1 MTKRILSILVAVLM
15 VMALVPM
22 SALAKDAR
30 TFVPTRDTQTWDFEG
45 ETDGWTFVDN
55 DGDGFNWELASVAM
69 AGYIIPAYSGADC
82 ISSMSYDFEEGA
94 LHPDNWAITPAITAD
109 DLSAVTMTFWAQA
122 QDADYPQAH
131 FGVAVGNT
139 PDPGAMIMV
148 DEWDMTASVTRD
160 SGNWY
165 QYTVTLN
172 GVEGVEAGTIYFAIR
187 HFNCSDWF
195 YLNVDTVEVT
205 VDATAPVDPTEPPVD
220 PTEPPAPP
228 TEGNVTVIL
237 NVPEDHW
244 QDGTGY
250 QMLLDADATAFG
262 SIIPETGALTTG
274 GNVPDSVYA
283 EFEYKIPENAD
294 GVLTTSNIVSC
305 TSVAIAIPAGIYDW
319 CITNPTPGDRMW
331 IASAQGNVGGRQDNY
346 EFVAGNTYEFVVTL
360 QGSNDAVNVNITTDG
375 GEPVEPTEP
384 PVPENLVEGFYFETE
399 ADFAEWTIVDSDGD
413 GYNWVQAFAP
423 LSGSYSSYL
432 GAYEGQGYI
441 YSRSWFSDTYKT
453 VLIPDNWAISPAI
466 EVPEIDPQVTFYA
479 QNSSSAFL
487 ETIAVYVLTSPEADP
502 QAVPVIN
509 DFQPIGYQYTQY
521 TIDLAAYAGETVY
534 VAIRH
539 YNSTDAFYGV
549 AIDAV
554 EVWGENSSSFE
565 LTDLDRA
572 LNTEGGMLHF
582 TNDETYPWETFEDT
596 EYDRYAA
603 WSGNKGVSSSTSVV
617 TTTVNAAAGD
627 TLAFDF
633 MAWGEGSY
641 TYWDKCEFKVNGVT
655 VMSWGAYDNN
665 EWEPYTYTFEED
677 GEYVLAW
684 SYTKDGSLHP
694 TGDYFAV
701 DEVVTDAEPV
711 YPETPVEPTEPPV
724 EPTEPPVE
732 PTPAPTEPG
741 EEEMVYGNY
750 FETEDQYNEFTY
762 VDQDG
767 DGNNWLWVS
776 ELPDYAYEGSGFI
789 TSESYINYYGPLT
802 PDNWAISPAVE
813 LPEGTARVTF
823 YADGQDP
830 SYAAENFAIYAGL
843 TADPA
848 DMIQIAGDFTATGA
862 YVMYEADLSDFAG
875 ETVYIAIRHYNV
887 TDMFRLN
894 VDQFEVFA
902 TAGEPQPPVE
912 HLWGDANGDGVVDS
926 EDVLLMMRYAMDL
939 QELDPENI
947 DPWCDVNQDGAWDM
961 TDALLIARYVNE
973 IIPALPVID

>member
-69 AGYIIPAYSGADC
+69 AGYIVPAYSGADC
-82 ISSMSYDFEEGA
+82 ISSMSYESTAGA
-94 LHPDNWAITPAITAD
+94 LTPDNWAITPAINAD

-122 QDADYPQAH
+122 QDADYPQEH

-139 PDPGAMIMV
+139 PDPDAMIMV

-160 SGNWY
+160 NGNWY

-205 VDATAPVDPTEPPVD
+205 VDAAAPVDPTEPPVD
-220 PTEPPAPP
+220 PTEPPTPP
-228 TEGNVTVIL
+228 AEGNATVIL

-244 QDGTGY
+244 EDGTGY

-274 GNVPDSVYA
+274 GDVPDSVYA

-294 GVLTTSNIVSC
+294 GALTTANIVSC
-305 TSVAIAIPAGIYDW
+305 ASVAIEIPAGTYDW

-360 QGSNDAVNVNITTDG
+360 QGSNDAVNVTITEGTDPQPT
-375 GEPVEPTEP
+375 EPVEPTPAPTEP
-384 PVPENLVEGFYFETE
+384 EPVEGFYFETE
-399 ADFAEWTIVDSDGD
+399 DDFNEWTLVDADGD
-413 GYNWVQAFAP
+413 NYNWVQSFNAT
-423 LSGSYSSYL
+423 SYL
-432 GAYEGQGYI
+432 AAYEGNGYV
-441 YSRSWFSDTYKT
+441 YSRSWVGYTGYKD
-453 VLIPDNWAISPAI
+453 VLYPDNWIISPAI
-466 EVPEIDPQVTFYA
+466 EVPNVDPEVTFWA
-479 QNSSSAFL
+479 KNSSGSMA
-487 ETIAVYVLTSPEADP
+487 ETIAVYVLTSAEADA
-502 QAVPVIN
+502 QAVPVMA
-509 DFQPIGYQYTQY
+509 DFQPGTDYSQYTV
-521 TIDLAAYAGETVY
+521 DLSDYAGETVF
-534 VAIRH
+534 VAFRH
-539 YNSTDAFYGV
+539 YNCSDKFYGV
-549 AIDAV
+549 AVDAV
-554 EVWGENSSSFE
+554 EVWGENGSSFE

-641 TYWDKCEFKVNGVT
+641 TYWDKCEFIVNGVT

-684 SYTKDGSLHP
+684 SYTKDGSVNP

-724 EPTEPPVE
+724 EPT
-732 PTPAPTEPG
+732 PAPTEPVTPG
-741 EEEMVYGNY
+741 EEELVAGYY
-750 FETEDQYNEFTY
+750 FE
-762 VDQDG
+762 
-767 DGNNWLWVS
+767 
-776 ELPDYAYEGSGFI
+776 AGS
-789 TSESYINYYGPLT
+789 N
-802 PDNWAISPAVE
+802 
-813 LPEGTARVTF
+813 
-823 YADGQDP
+823 
-830 SYAAENFAIYAGL
+830 AENF
-843 TADPA
+843 T
-848 DMIQIAGDFTATGA
+848 F
-862 YVMYEADLSDFAG
+862 
-875 ETVYIAIRHYNV
+875 
-887 TDMFRLN
+887 
-894 VDQFEVFA
+894 VDK
-902 TAGEPQPPVE
+902 
-912 HLWGDANGDGVVDS
+912 DNDGFNW
-926 EDVLLMMRYAMDL
+926 E
-939 QELDPENI
+939 
-947 DPWCDVNQDGAWDM
+947 
-961 TDALLIARYVNE
+961 
-973 IIPALPVID
+973 